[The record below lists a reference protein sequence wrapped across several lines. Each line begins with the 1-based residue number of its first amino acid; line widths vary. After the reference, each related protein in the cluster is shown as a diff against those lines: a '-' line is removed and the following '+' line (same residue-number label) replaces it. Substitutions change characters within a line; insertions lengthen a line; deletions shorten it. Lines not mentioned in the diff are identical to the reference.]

1 MATVTFRPLRP
12 ADAEPLRDWLNQPH
26 VYAWWGVHAAPDGLG
41 GAGSDAAT
49 LDAVLAEYGEPMA
62 GRGTTHCF
70 VILADD
76 RPVGLI
82 QWYRLPHAADY
93 AGGIGQTEVRGTG
106 PLRRKPDRD
115 G

>member
-41 GAGSDAAT
+41 GAGPNAAT

-62 GRGTTHCF
+62 GRGTTRCF

-76 RPVGLI
+76 RPVGLL
-82 QWYRLPHAADY
+82 QWYRLAHVPGYGAAIGGTDG
-93 AGGIGQTEVRGTG
+93 AG
-106 PLRRKPDRD
+106 
-115 G
+115 